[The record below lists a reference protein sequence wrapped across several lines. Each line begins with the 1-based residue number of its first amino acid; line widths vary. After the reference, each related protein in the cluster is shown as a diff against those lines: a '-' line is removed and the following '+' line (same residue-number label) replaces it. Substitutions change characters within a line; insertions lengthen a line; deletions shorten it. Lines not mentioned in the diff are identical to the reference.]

1 MAHHSSEARRVRRD
15 LDKELAASAAASGRN
30 LVWSAAETQVLRLI
44 SAAIDRKVDLSVDY
58 AAATDAKV
66 RVKLSAE
73 VRLLGAHIARLLKQ
87 VKTELPGADESG
99 VREGPERAAGALAK
113 ARRVIMPIDA
123 DRGHRNIVPGLWD
136 YERGR
141 LVEEIERGDP
151 RGLGLDPAER
161 QALNDSPN
169 STVSA
174 ARAAPARV
182 DELGYFET
190 WPPSA
195 RRFPAVAS
203 IAWLA
208 PVPGS
213 PARVRIHADDTI
225 APRE

>member
-1 MAHHSSEARRVRRD
+1 V
-15 LDKELAASAAASGRN
+15 
-30 LVWSAAETQVLRLI
+30 
-44 SAAIDRKVDLSVDY
+44 
-58 AAATDAKV
+58 
-66 RVKLSAE
+66 
-73 VRLLGAHIARLLKQ
+73 
-87 VKTELPGADESG
+87 
-99 VREGPERAAGALAK
+99 
-113 ARRVIMPIDA
+113 PIDA
-123 DRGHRNIVPGLWD
+123 DRGHRNIVPGLLD

-151 RGLGLDPAER
+151 RGLGLDPAEW
-161 QALNDSPN
+161 QALNESPN

-174 ARAAPARV
+174 ARAALARM